1 MDRGK
6 LRQSIVT
13 GLVVL
18 GIVGMTTMLG
28 EPRGFG
34 GNWCGTP
41 LFSQADL
48 RSVDV
53 QWLRELQERWDRCH
67 VYGVR
72 EDC

>member
-18 GIVGMTTMLG
+18 GIVGMTTALA
-28 EPRGFG
+28 EPRGPR
-34 GNWCGTP
+34 GNWCGTA
-41 LFSQADL
+41 LLSKVEL

-53 QWLRELQERWDRCH
+53 QRLRAFQERWDRCH